1 MTERERFRETSHF
14 GSPDRVPFWEVI
26 GYWDKTLE
34 RWRTEGMPADV
45 SEGTFFGLD
54 RGGWEKID
62 VDLGIDPVFPV
73 ELIEEVDG
81 SRVEQG
87 SDGVWRR
94 TLVGDREST
103 QFVRYPVETRA
114 DWERYRARLDPSSP
128 KRHAGRGAS
137 RDREIAERSWPI
149 AVSAGSVFGWLRNWM
164 GLEGIALALH
174 DDQAW
179 VQRMMEEVT
188 DFIIATLTPALER
201 LPGIDYAVI
210 WEDMCYNHGSLISPE
225 HVRMLM
231 VPQYRRIT
239 GMLRAHGIDVV
250 LVDCDGNHDELIP
263 LWLEAGINGVFPLEI
278 AAGEDPVALRKRYGA
293 DLLLVGGIDKR
304 ALAKDLRE
312 VEREVMAKAPFL
324 LEHGGWIPSVDH
336 AVPPGVPLGN
346 YQHYLAL
353 IRRLAERG

>member
-1 MTERERFRETSHF
+1 MRF
-14 GSPDRVPFWEVI
+14 GAPDRVPLWEVI
-26 GYWDKTLE
+26 GYWSATLE
-34 RWRTEGMPADV
+34 RWRAEGMPAGV
-45 SEGTFFGLD
+45 PEGTFFGLD
-54 RGGWEKID
+54 RGGWEKLD
-62 VDLGIDPVFPV
+62 VELGIVPEFPV
-73 ELIEEVDG
+73 EVIEEGDG
-81 SRVEQG
+81 YRVEQG

-94 TLVGDREST
+94 TITADREST

-114 DWERYRARLDPSSP
+114 DWERYRARLDPTSP
-128 KRHAGRGAS
+128 KRHAGRGAA
-137 RDREIAERSWPI
+137 REREVADRTWPI

-164 GLEGIALALH
+164 GLEGISLALH
-174 DDQAW
+174 DDEAW

-188 DFIIATLTPALER
+188 DFIVATLAPALER
-201 LPGIDYAVI
+201 VPGVDYAVV
-210 WEDMCYNHGSLISPE
+210 WEDMCYNHGSMISPE
-225 HVRMLM
+225 HVRRLM

-239 GMLRAHGIDVV
+239 GLLRAHGVDVV

-304 ALAKDLRE
+304 ALARDLRD
-312 VEREVMAKAPFL
+312 VEAEVMARVPYL

-336 AVPPGVPLGN
+336 AVPPDVPLRN

-353 IRRLAERG
+353 VRTLAERG